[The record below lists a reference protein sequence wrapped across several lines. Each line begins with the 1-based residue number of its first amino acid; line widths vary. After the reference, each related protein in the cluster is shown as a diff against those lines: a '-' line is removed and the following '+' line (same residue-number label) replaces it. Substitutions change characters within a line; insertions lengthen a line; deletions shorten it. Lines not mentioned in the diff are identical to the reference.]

1 MVRCRKILTIL
12 FCLSIL
18 LPAISSYAEDEIED
32 LIDIFE
38 SNSEVVAII
47 KGKRAFSYNL
57 SSNENVMWS
66 GSNGYLGAFLTNDR
80 FFVISTSSGG
90 WKYLHLRS
98 DESEKAIA
106 SLSPNIAL
114 LVTGNRAICYN
125 ITSNQFIENRLS
137 IHDELIEAKV
147 EKYVAVVITSSMA
160 LGFSTKTST
169 FISIPF
175 RGRETL
181 QAIKMTYSKAT
192 VHTSDRLLTFEAS
205 GSTWKE
211 HRF

>member
-1 MVRCRKILTIL
+1 M
-12 FCLSIL
+12 
-18 LPAISSYAEDEIED
+18 SSFAEDEIED

-38 SNSEVVAII
+38 SNSKIVALIE
-47 KGKRAFSYNL
+47 GKKAISFDL
-57 SSNENVMWS
+57 PSNENVMWS

-80 FFVISTSSGG
+80 FFVISTSSGT

-114 LVTGNRAICYN
+114 LVTGDRAIGYN
-125 ITSNQFIENRLS
+125 VTSNQFIEIRLS

-147 EKYVAVVITSSMA
+147 EKYVAVVITSSRA
-160 LGFSTKTST
+160 LGFSAKTST

-181 QAIKMTYSKAT
+181 QAIKMTYSKVT

-211 HRF
+211 HRL